1 MAIRYILGI
10 DFGHGETTAAV
21 YDLDDHKIRD
31 VEITKDVTCKKTAIC
46 RLQVGVKKEY
56 KWLISPTPSIIKTA
70 LQQTKSGDM
79 DGFNFFTYF
88 KGPLIDSKDGKIKSI
103 SDEKREQFGRYICEV
118 YRSIMETNNYLDPI
132 ERNFALY
139 VACPSGWD
147 KNQAKAYKEF
157 INSLEVLITDKV
169 CQISCVDVV
178 KESDAAYVYSRD
190 KVKAGVFSVKDN
202 PSVLVIDYGS
212 STIDF
217 TWYGR
222 EEPIHDGAELGASKV
237 ENILFDYMMEH
248 EECAKKAFE
257 DILPETMDNK
267 TYLRNIIVYALR
279 ESKENFYRDL
289 ADSCMEEFAQLEPIV
304 IKKYINIPRG
314 VDFGF
319 DNDSKTYNIKDLH
332 EIMDSSEECLIK
344 RIPNTNTII
353 RDNRNYCT
361 KVKEAFEDFKYKIG
375 GSNVDYV
382 ILTGGASYMDFVLSF
397 TKEIFQVS
405 KENNTLLFDSERNY
419 SISRGIAKWGQFHHQ
434 STPIIDEINKKLKEE
449 WAIEYNSYE
458 CRYIFKTNKN
468 IITRIKDDAIK
479 AIQELYKTEILQ
491 LLNCWTSESNDIQ
504 LSEAHTLNDEFGQI
518 ISTLYDAD
526 GSISEEEKQLW
537 DKIKYAINS
546 NEACVKCANGQRSL
560 HALFRRIFDCIDSES
575 ENLDVKDI
583 KDCINNE
590 LNKLL
595 ETKVTE
601 NIGELMKKFR
611 FVYFPTDESAIPI
624 KLDLTFKLSIEIS
637 QKEKLHLLRRLV
649 VNSYENID
657 ERRSF
662 IRKSSIYT
670 LNNDREYE
678 NSVGVDGRKHFTSL
692 EEVLINFAESIKPKF
707 TNLESE
713 IVKCQEQIVANFE
726 QLKRDCTLSVYQ
738 INNTIF
744 DDKENG

>member
-21 YDLDDHKIRD
+21 YDFDDHRIRD
-31 VEITKDVTCKKTAIC
+31 VEITRDVTCKKSAIC
-46 RLQVGVKKEY
+46 RVQIGVEY

-70 LQQTKSGDM
+70 LQQTRNGDM
-79 DGFNFFTYF
+79 NGFNFFTYF
-88 KGPLIDSKDGKIKSI
+88 KGPLIDSKDGRIKSI
-103 SDEKREQFGRYICEV
+103 SNEKKEQFGRYICEV
-118 YRSIMETNNYLDPI
+118 YRSIMETNSYLDPI
-132 ERNFALY
+132 ERNFVLY

-147 KNQAKAYKEF
+147 ESQAKAYKEF
-157 INSLEVLITDKV
+157 INSLKVLIADRE

-190 KVKAGVFSVKDN
+190 KVKAGVFSVRDN

-222 EEPIHDGAELGASKV
+222 EEPIHDGVELGASKV

-248 EECAKKAFE
+248 EKCAKKAFE
-257 DILPETMDNK
+257 DVLPEAMDNK

-279 ESKENFYRDL
+279 ESKEDFYRDL
-289 ADSCMEEFAQLEPIV
+289 ADSCMEEFAQLEPIALR
-304 IKKYINIPRG
+304 KYINIPRG

-319 DNDSKTYNIKDLH
+319 DNDSKTYNIEDLH

-344 RIPNTNTII
+344 MIPNTNTII

-361 KVKEAFEDFKYKIG
+361 KVKEAFVNFKNGKING
-375 GSNVDYV
+375 TNVNYV

-397 TKEIFQVS
+397 TKEIFNVS
-405 KENNTLLFDSERNY
+405 EEDNTLLFDTERNY

-458 CRYIFKTNKN
+458 CRYKFETNKS

-491 LLNCWTSESNDIQ
+491 LLNCWTSRSNDIV

-518 ISTLYDAD
+518 ISTLYDDAD

-537 DKIKYAINS
+537 NKIKIAINS
-546 NEACVKCANGQRSL
+546 NEALVKCANGQRSL
-560 HALFRRIFDCIDSES
+560 HALFRRIFDCIDNES
-575 ENLDVKDI
+575 ENLDV

-595 ETKVTE
+595 ETKVAE

-611 FVYFPTDESAIPI
+611 FVYFPTDESAISI

-637 QKEKLHLLRRLV
+637 QEEKLHLLRRLV

-657 ERRSF
+657 KRRSL
-662 IRKSSIYT
+662 IRRSSIYT

-678 NSVGVDGRKHFTSL
+678 NSGGVDGRKHFTSL
-692 EEVLINFAESIKPKF
+692 EEVLINFAESIKPRF

-713 IVKCQEQIVANFE
+713 IVKCQEQIVTNFE
-726 QLKRDCTLSVYQ
+726 RLKHDCTLSVYQ
-738 INNTIF
+738 IDNTIF
-744 DDKENG
+744 DDKENE